1 MGVFYLSGQ
10 LEEPGSV
17 AWVKEVFQHT
27 NADRKI
33 KDFNANKSLLQVTT
47 ARQLLQ
53 HVSYCSTSAAAAH
66 LLLQH

>member
-1 MGVFYLSGQ
+1 M
-10 LEEPGSV
+10 